1 MPAKKGSKY
10 LNAKTSS
17 ILSQYNPE
25 DIQELLN
32 SGEFKSDIAY
42 LRASTDKQDLN
53 HQKLELLEFARK
65 KSLSIDEFVEITIS
79 SRKSS
84 KQRRIDELLGM
95 LNDGDILLVTEL
107 SRLGRSTTE
116 VITIVNSLAKRNI
129 RVIVLKQNLD
139 ISQQDINSKVTLTL
153 FSLFSELERDLI
165 SLRTKEALASK
176 KRQRQILGKPKGTI
190 QKSKFDKHAEKIK
203 ELLDY
208 GLSVRKISSV
218 LEYTNHIALNTYINK
233 RNLKKKLQTT

>member
-1 MPAKKGSKY
+1 MGK
-10 LNAKTSS
+10 
-17 ILSQYNPE
+17 IV
-25 DIQELLN
+25 
-32 SGEFKSDIAY
+32 AY
-42 LRASTDKQDLN
+42 LRASTDKQDLS

-65 KSLSIDEFVEITIS
+65 QSLSIDEFIEITIS
-79 SRKSS
+79 SRKTS

-95 LNDGDILLVTEL
+95 LNDGDILLITEL

-176 KRQRQILGKPKGTI
+176 KRQGQILGKPKGTI
-190 QKSKFDKHAEKIK
+190 QKSKFDKHVEKIK

>member
-1 MPAKKGSKY
+1 MSK
-10 LNAKTSS
+10 
-17 ILSQYNPE
+17 IV
-25 DIQELLN
+25 
-32 SGEFKSDIAY
+32 AY

-79 SRKSS
+79 SRKNS
-84 KQRRIDELLGM
+84 KQRRIDELLCM
-95 LNDGDILLVTEL
+95 LDDGDILLVTEL
-107 SRLGRSTTE
+107 SRLGRSTAE

-176 KRQRQILGKPKGTI
+176 KRQGQILGKPKGTI